1 MTPPTPGDVIWAYAG
16 TKTRPCVVLRVVDGA
31 AIVLV
36 AGTSTARDDA
46 RVEVVAG
53 SREAARMGVA
63 RRDLL
68 LRSRGTRF
76 ARRTRLDER
85 YVPTR
90 HLRGASQARR
100 GLIA

>member
-53 SREAARMGVA
+53 SREAARMGLSGTTYFYGRVERVSLA
-63 RRDLL
+63 AFASTSGTCPPATFAA
-68 LRSRGTRF
+68 LRKLVG
-76 ARRTRLDER
+76 D
-85 YVPTR
+85 
-90 HLRGASQARR
+90 
-100 GLIA
+100 